1 VKVSDYLLQLEI
13 IKMGEQHE
21 KRLRTSNWSQEEK
34 DMLINCINKR
44 LAVIENKTTD
54 TNNNA
59 RKLRAWKEIHEEFTA
74 MFNNKDRN
82 ITRLKEQ
89 WRRMK
94 QMAKKNV
101 SKVKTYRQKTG
112 GGPPLE
118 TENAVTELDW
128 AILDMIPH
136 EFEKDEN
143 IFDSDNINPEESP
156 SSQSN
161 PVLII
166 VPPATTQSDS
176 EIFTADAEV
185 TELSPN
191 NGETVVSEMP
201 NTVTT
206 KTRKKGKKRRQQFMN
221 EMSSYEKE
229 ILKLQRE
236 KVMEEMQHTRELFK
250 LQINNE
256 KESHELKIQMQKEL
270 HEIEKEKKLLELKVI
285 NEKIKII

>member
-1 VKVSDYLLQLEI
+1 VISDYLLQLEI

-44 LAVIENKTTD
+44 LSVIENKTTD

-128 AILDMIPH
+128 AISDMIPH

-236 KVMEEMQHTRELFK
+236 KVMEEMQHKRELFK

>member
-21 KRLRTSNWSQEEK
+21 KP
-34 DMLINCINKR
+34 
-44 LAVIENKTTD
+44 VIKNKTTD
-54 TNNNA
+54 TNDNA
-59 RKLRAWKEIHEEFTA
+59 RKLGAWKEIHEEFTA
-74 MFNNKDRN
+74 MSNNKDRN
-82 ITRLKEQ
+82 ITKLKEQ

-101 SKVKTYRQKTG
+101 FKVKTYIQKTG
-112 GGPPLE
+112 GGPSLE

-128 AILDMIPH
+128 AISDMIPH

-156 SSQSN
+156 SSQN

-191 NGETVVSEMP
+191 NGEIVVSEMP

-221 EMSSYEKE
+221 EMSSM
-229 ILKLQRE
+229 R
-236 KVMEEMQHTRELFK
+236 
-250 LQINNE
+250 
-256 KESHELKIQMQKEL
+256 
-270 HEIEKEKKLLELKVI
+270 KKF
-285 NEKIKII
+285 

>member
-44 LAVIENKTTD
+44 LSVIENKTTD

-128 AILDMIPH
+128 AISDMIPH

-143 IFDSDNINPEESP
+143 IFDFDNINPEESP

-201 NTVTT
+201 NTT

-236 KVMEEMQHTRELFK
+236 KVMEEMQHKRELFK

-256 KESHELKIQMQKEL
+256 KESHKLKIQMQKEL
-270 HEIEKEKKLLELKVI
+270 HEKEKEKKLLELKVI

>member
-44 LAVIENKTTD
+44 LPVIKNKTTD
-54 TNNNA
+54 TNDNA
-59 RKLRAWKEIHEEFTA
+59 RKLGAWKEIHEEFTA
-74 MFNNKDRN
+74 MSNNKDRN
-82 ITRLKEQ
+82 ITKLKEQ

-101 SKVKTYRQKTG
+101 FKVKTYIQKTG
-112 GGPPLE
+112 GGPSLE

-128 AILDMIPH
+128 AISDMIPH

-156 SSQSN
+156 SSQN

-191 NGETVVSEMP
+191 NGEIVVSEMP

-221 EMSSYEKE
+221 EMSSM
-229 ILKLQRE
+229 R
-236 KVMEEMQHTRELFK
+236 
-250 LQINNE
+250 
-256 KESHELKIQMQKEL
+256 
-270 HEIEKEKKLLELKVI
+270 KKF
-285 NEKIKII
+285 

>member
-21 KRLRTSNWSQEEK
+21 KRLRTSNWSQEGK

-44 LAVIENKTTD
+44 LSVIENKTTD

-118 TENAVTELDW
+118 TENAVTELDL
-128 AILDMIPH
+128 AISDMIPH

-185 TELSPN
+185 TELSSN

-236 KVMEEMQHTRELFK
+236 KMMEEMQHKRELVK

>member
-44 LAVIENKTTD
+44 LSVIENKTTD

-128 AILDMIPH
+128 AISDMIPH

-236 KVMEEMQHTRELFK
+236 KVMEEMQHKREIFK